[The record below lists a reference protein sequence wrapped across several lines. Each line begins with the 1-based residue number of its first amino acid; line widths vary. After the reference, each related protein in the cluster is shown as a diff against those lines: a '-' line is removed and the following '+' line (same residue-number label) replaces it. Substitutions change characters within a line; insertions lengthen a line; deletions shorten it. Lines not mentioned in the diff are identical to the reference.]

1 MASFFGFG
9 GKKLTVKET
18 AKKGKREITRGQRQ
32 LDRERAG
39 LEREERKLKAEIKK
53 AAKAGRKSQLRILAK
68 DLVRIRK
75 SKDKLLQM
83 RCNMGAMKTRTTTM
97 AATATIANSMKNTTK
112 TMKAMNKQMDVGKM
126 QDQMAEFMRVNAQME
141 PVHQK

>member
-1 MASFFGFG
+1 
-9 GKKLTVKET
+9 
-18 AKKGKREITRGQRQ
+18 
-32 LDRERAG
+32 
-39 LEREERKLKAEIKK
+39 
-53 AAKAGRKSQLRILAK
+53 
-68 DLVRIRK
+68 
-75 SKDKLLQM
+75 
-83 RCNMGAMKTRTTTM
+83 MGAMKTRTTTM